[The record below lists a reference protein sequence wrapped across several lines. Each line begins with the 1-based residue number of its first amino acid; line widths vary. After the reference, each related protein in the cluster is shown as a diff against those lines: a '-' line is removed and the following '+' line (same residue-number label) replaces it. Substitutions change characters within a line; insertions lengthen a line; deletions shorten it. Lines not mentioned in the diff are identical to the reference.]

1 MLFRRTRKWMVVALL
16 VLPTSALAQ
25 LDHTID
31 AVNLRAGPDR
41 AFPVVAWLP
50 ARTDLTIVGCIED
63 RQWCD
68 VVVGRRRG
76 FVHTRYLAQRFNQRT
91 VPIVTFNVKD
101 YWDAHYTRQSWF
113 PTYVDWVDFGKPGFV
128 PPAPPGSR
136 LTQRAP

>member
-1 MLFRRTRKWMVVALL
+1 MKSGFAWQWLVVLLLAL
-16 VLPTSALAQ
+16 PAPALAK
-25 LDHTID
+25 LDHTRD

-41 AFPVVAWLP
+41 GFPVVAWLP
-50 ARTDLTIVGCIED
+50 ARTELAIVGCIEG

-76 FVHTRYLAQRFNQRT
+76 FVNTAYLAQRFNQQNA
-91 VPIVTFNVKD
+91 PIITFNVKD

-128 PPAPPGSR
+128 PPPPPGSR
-136 LTQRAP
+136 LTRRAP

>member
-1 MLFRRTRKWMVVALL
+1 MSFERTRKWMLIVLLALP
-16 VLPTSALAQ
+16 VPAMAQ
-25 LDHTID
+25 LDHTLD

-50 ARTDLTIVGCIED
+50 ARTDLTIVGCMED

-76 FVHTRYLAQRFNQRT
+76 FVHTRYLSLRFNQRT
-91 VPIVTFNVKD
+91 APVITFNVKD

-113 PTYVDWVDFGKPGFV
+113 STYVDWVDFGKPGFV
-128 PPAPPGSR
+128 PPPPPGSR
-136 LTQRAP
+136 LTRRAP